1 MTHLILEF
9 CTVFEGLTDL
19 KRTGMLLQFK
29 HRAQQCNFKSPVSS
43 EIFGVFHSTSD
54 FILEK
59 SKKIRQNFLNFNSL
73 I

>member
-29 HRAQQCNFKSPVSS
+29 HRAQQCSLHSNFKSPVSS

-59 SKKIRQNFLNFNSL
+59 SKKIR
-73 I
+73 